1 MRLFICSVN
10 CLFFLTWDLITRD
23 FIWDQRLINLFFTV
37 YLWNYVSKCNYVS
50 WKLQFEITWEVIAA
64 SLGMQMG
71 KPRTGKGIFTSY
83 VLKNNTK
90 LGLHCCMNMW
100 KSMKHSTCISSGM
113 LACCPVFI
121 TMCDTPVVSYLDTAA
136 SLSGPVFGIL
146 SSNQYMSS
154 KLGDC
159 GKKISRIHWRHQ
171 WHYPW
176 GLILASPGPC
186 SYSLWRTAE
195 TLLKTLLIH
204 LNMPRKIIKFQT
216 IVLYSLSTAVWLDRD
231 WAYRC
236 KHWLFIQGWIFSVC
250 CSIDQPC
257 QPAYCG

>member
-1 MRLFICSVN
+1 MFLPFPAVTAYVFALLNLWDFLFALLIV
-10 CLFFLTWDLITRD
+10 FFLTWDLITRD

-83 VLKNNTK
+83 ILKNNTK
-90 LGLHCCMNMW
+90 LGLHCCMNIW
-100 KSMKHSTCISSGM
+100 KSMKHSTCISSRM

-159 GKKISRIHWRHQ
+159 GKNIKN
-171 WHYPW
+171 
-176 GLILASPGPC
+176 
-186 SYSLWRTAE
+186 T
-195 TLLKTLLIH
+195 LKTPMALPMRLNFSIPWPLLLLIMKNCWD
-204 LNMPRKIIKFQT
+204 LT
-216 IVLYSLSTAVWLDRD
+216 EDTAHSFEY
-231 WAYRC
+231 A
-236 KHWLFIQGWIFSVC
+236 KENH
-250 CSIDQPC
+250 
-257 QPAYCG
+257 